1 MRIVSGN
8 LARRRLHTV
17 EGRSTRPTTDRAR
30 AGLFDWLGA
39 RVDDARVLDLFAGTG
54 ALGIEALSRGARD
67 AVFVESSRNALAVL
81 RRNLSEL
88 DIETESRVI
97 GSDVLRALDIL
108 ARERRCF
115 DLVLAD
121 PPFASDWIE
130 RIVRRPT
137 FARVLASDALFVAER
152 SSRAEPLPAEA
163 GRAAGEIW
171 MTWRA
176 TKVYGE
182 VAFDQYTIT
191 GEQQA

>member
-39 RVDDARVLDLFAGTG
+39 VVDDARVLDLFAGTG
-54 ALGIEALSRGARD
+54 ALGIEALSRGARE

-108 ARERRCF
+108 VREGRCF

-130 RIVRRPT
+130 RIARRPA
-137 FARVLASDALFVAER
+137 FARVLASDGVFVAER
-152 SSRAEPLPAEA
+152 SSRGEPLSA
-163 GRAAGEIW
+163 GSGRDSCAIQ

-182 VAFDQYTIT
+182 VAFDRYTVT